1 MSEHSFIWTETR
13 DVQIEWWFCKI
24 SPSVCMGWEG
34 WHENLN
40 ENFAKKV
47 VSHNCLHRYDIIQ
60 GLGLYNAR
68 YPADN
73 TPG

>member
-1 MSEHSFIWTETR
+1 
-13 DVQIEWWFCKI
+13 
-24 SPSVCMGWEG
+24 MGWEG
-34 WHENLN
+34 WLENLN

>member
-1 MSEHSFIWTETR
+1 
-13 DVQIEWWFCKI
+13 
-24 SPSVCMGWEG
+24 MGWEG

-47 VSHNCLHRYDIIQ
+47 VSHNCLHMYCRCDIIQ